1 MATNQNDTEEK
12 LANELN
18 DLVNEIKEVNSNID
32 IISKESSDEMNN
44 IEKDVDR
51 TSKSIEDDL
60 SEIEDKE
67 SKAESDIDELIIKRA
82 EELAEE

>member
-1 MATNQNDTEEK
+1 MTTNQNDTEEK

-18 DLVNEIKEVNSNID
+18 DLANEIRGVNSNID
-32 IISKESSDEMNN
+32 IISKESSDEMNS
-44 IEKDVDR
+44 IEAEVDK

-67 SKAESDIDELIIKRA
+67 SKAESDVDELIITQA